1 MSEHLCKLEDEENL
15 KKRKRKRYAWN
26 TVNREYLRCV
36 KIGYYHIKTKKV
48 SCVPKRLKTK
58 TLKSQLFH

>member
-26 TVNREYLRCV
+26 TANREYLRCV
-36 KIGYYHIKTKKV
+36 KIGYYHIKTNRV
-48 SCVPKRLKTK
+48 VFPRG
-58 TLKSQLFH
+58 

>member
-15 KKRKRKRYAWN
+15 KKRKRYAWN

-36 KIGYYHIKTKKV
+36 KIGYYHIKTNRV
-48 SCVPKRLKTK
+48 VFPRG
-58 TLKSQLFH
+58 